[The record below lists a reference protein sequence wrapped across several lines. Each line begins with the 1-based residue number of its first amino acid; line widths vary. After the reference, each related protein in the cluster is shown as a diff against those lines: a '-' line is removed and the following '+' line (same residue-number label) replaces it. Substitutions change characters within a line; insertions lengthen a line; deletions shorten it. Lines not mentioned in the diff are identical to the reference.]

1 MVTSLYTW
9 AWARLAVGEDDPFRD
24 WTEQYLYTANLH
36 LERRIDQYVE
46 AAEQFNLDGFLY
58 HSNRSCKFVSQ
69 DIPEVRSSV
78 TERTGIP
85 GVILEA
91 DHNDPR
97 LYSIESLE
105 RQIESFL
112 ELLASRK
119 GASA

>member
-1 MVTSLYTW
+1 
-9 AWARLAVGEDDPFRD
+9 
-24 WTEQYLYTANLH
+24 
-36 LERRIDQYVE
+36 
-46 AAEQFNLDGFLY
+46 
-58 HSNRSCKFVSQ
+58 
-69 DIPEVRSSV
+69 V

-105 RQIESFL
+105 KQIESFL

-119 GASA
+119 RAAV